1 MTDSSIFSG
10 SICVVGNVNR
20 DLKTAPLRAGDHLFK
35 DGETSVSSIT
45 ETIGG
50 GGANSACTV
59 ASLGAQVVFLGKV
72 GADTLGDRLEQTL
85 VQHGVN
91 ARLARDRQ
99 HRTGTSIN
107 LTFDNG
113 HRHFV
118 SCLPNNESL
127 SFDDL
132 DVNALSHCRH
142 LFRADIW
149 FSKAMLFGG
158 NERLFQHARKLG
170 LAISIDLNWDPRWG
184 WSSAEEIRARK
195 QAVRA
200 ILTLTTLVHGN
211 VRELTEFADAADL
224 ETAASSHRL
233 GSASRGHSHGDERR
247 RLLSQWPAD
256 RGTARAVAGANQH
269 DRHRRCIER
278 LHDAAPS
285 TNGNTDSKKAA
296 FGQHDCFGVYRRQ
309 PSIHSV
315 DLRLRHDRADAFVG
329 IGRDGIS
336 LD

>member
-1 MTDSSIFSG
+1 MFSG
-10 SICVVGNVNR
+10 NICVVGNVNR

-35 DGETSVSSIT
+35 DGETSASSIT

-59 ASLGAQVVFLGKV
+59 ASLGGRVVLLGKV
-72 GADTLGDRLEQTL
+72 GADALGDRLEQTL

-91 ARLARDRQ
+91 SRLARDRQ
-99 HRTGTSIN
+99 HPTGTSIN

-170 LAISIDLNWDPRWG
+170 LATSIDLNWDPRWG

-200 ILTLTTLVHGN
+200 ILTLTTLAHGN

-224 ETAASSHRL
+224 ETALHRL
-233 GSASRGHSHGDERR
+233 TDWGAQAVVIHMGTKGAGYFHNGRLIVEPPVPSQAQVNTTGTGDVLSVCMM
-247 RLLSQWPAD
+247 LLHQQTEIPI
-256 RGTARAVAGANQH
+256 QK
-269 DRHRRCIER
+269 R
-278 LHDAAPS
+278 LHLA
-285 TNGNTDSKKAA
+285 NTIVSEFIEGKRP
-296 FGQHDCFGVYRRQ
+296 FI
-309 PSIHSV
+309 PSIS
-315 DLRLRHDRADAFVG
+315 A
-329 IGRDGIS
+329 
-336 LD
+336 